1 MARTA
6 RIKRTDKGVTSYHL
20 MSRANDRRFL
30 FEGGKLKDKI
40 VDSLRRSAEF
50 SGVRP
55 RAYTTLDNHFHIV
68 VTVDR
73 TQGSVPEEEIV
84 RRVGVLHGEKAA
96 QRLEE
101 HWLRLRERGQEKR
114 VKAEIRGFRRRM
126 NDISE
131 FIKTFKEHVNIWFK
145 RSREYCGSLWSGRF
159 TSTLIQDGRYLET
172 CKKYVIYNPIRAGIV
187 KRATDYRWSWSEDFE
202 TGSVPGGTGA
212 GGAGSVPEEWA
223 LRKVP
228 QITAGKVF
236 GSFEFVGGIAVALGD
251 RFTARS
257 VVAHPVE
264 DLGYST
270 HGWKLAAK
278 EVA

>member
-6 RIKRTDKGVTSYHL
+6 RVKRNGKGITNYHL

-30 FEGGKLKDKI
+30 FEGGKVKDKI

-73 TQGSVPEEEIV
+73 TGGPVPEEEVI

-96 QRLEE
+96 LRLEGR
-101 HWLRLRERGQEKR
+101 WLRLREQGLEKQ
-114 VKAEIRGFRRRM
+114 VESELEGYRRRM

-131 FIKTFKEHVNIWFK
+131 FIKTFKEHVNVWYK
-145 RSREYCGSLWSGRF
+145 RSRAYCGSLWSGRF
-159 TSTLIQDGRYLET
+159 TSTIIQDGRYLET
-172 CKKYVIYNPIRAGIV
+172 CKRYVIYNPIRAGLV
-187 KRATDYRWSWSEDFE
+187 SRAADYRWSWCESPEE
-202 TGSVPGGTGA
+202 AGSVPG
-212 GGAGSVPEEWA
+212 GGAGSVPERWVMK
-223 LRKVP
+223 RVP
-228 QITAGKVF
+228 QMTAGKVF
-236 GSFEFVGGIAVALGD
+236 GSFEFVGGTAAALGD
-251 RFTARS
+251 RFGAKF
-257 VVAHPVE
+257 VGAHPVGE
-264 DLGYST
+264 MGYST
-270 HGWKLAAK
+270 HGWKLAK